1 MRVYVYIFTY
11 TAFNRA
17 TEFIYPEARS
27 YPMFSRSRAKLG
39 ELVRVINTTGDST
52 EISWYEIKR
61 EREEEEEKKENGRRS
76 ISGTTWLDQEILY
89 IYIRIYCRCEVEGVE
104 GRLPSRFLRRKKGGR
119 REDHWRF
126 AFETCNFR
134 RFRPLFSRSRISPPD
149 SLSPSPPS
157 TPVPG

>member
-1 MRVYVYIFTY
+1 MRVYVYIY

-61 EREEEEEKKENGRRS
+61 ERGGGGEE
-76 ISGTTWLDQEILY
+76 
-89 IYIRIYCRCEVEGVE
+89 
-104 GRLPSRFLRRKKGGR
+104 RK
-119 REDHWRF
+119 W
-126 AFETCNFR
+126 
-134 RFRPLFSRSRISPPD
+134 
-149 SLSPSPPS
+149 
-157 TPVPG
+157 